1 MYVHEERPLL
11 EYPYP
16 LNPLTSNYGYYPQ
29 EWKESVCRTQSWDS
43 NMIGRGEAELTSL
56 PVHVALE
63 GRELWDKFSGIG
75 TEMLITKTGRR
86 MFPSCKVTV
95 TGLNP
100 KVKYVVMMDM
110 VPFDNNK
117 YKWSRDRWEF
127 SGTSEPHLP
136 SRFFIHPDSPAPGER
151 WMQYPISFH
160 KLKLTNN
167 TLNSNGLVVLHSMHK
182 YQPRLHIVQAPDPC
196 RAQPGAYLRFTF
208 PEAAFIAVTA
218 YQNQEITKLKI
229 DNNPFAK
236 GFRDNGLN
244 RKRFREKDIQVK
256 PEELIS
262 GQPHKKTHNQHNQGP
277 LDSDEEADE
286 TVSSSVESSSVLN
299 PMDLKTPPTAISNP
313 FISAFMNGG
322 VGQDVWSLS
331 PTSHQPQHPLN
342 SNNRDSSRPD
352 PARLSSLQ
360 YICSPLPVAHSAQS
374 QSPLAELTLPRR
386 PSQNGRTLVVP
397 HQQQQQQQHHRS
409 QGLHSPAAAH
419 PAFPIQ
425 TKLHQSQSQLQLH
438 LQPQPDLD
446 QSLPLPPKLSRV
458 NLPESALRSLE
469 MGSVLDHLGPPRPL
483 SDILN
488 RIHARGVASGSPGKA
503 VQGLPQPDQLPSGLE
518 RDARAPFFPAAQD
531 CGTILNTDQYGAP
544 VSEWRGFSGNVGV

>member
-29 EWKESVCRTQSWDS
+29 GKIRSFCTEKND
-43 NMIGRGEAELTSL
+43 AELTSL

-75 TEMLITKTGRR
+75 TEMLITKT
-86 MFPSCKVTV
+86 
-95 TGLNP
+95 
-100 KVKYVVMMDM
+100 
-110 VPFDNNK
+110 
-117 YKWSRDRWEF
+117 
-127 SGTSEPHLP
+127 
-136 SRFFIHPDSPAPGER
+136 
-151 WMQYPISFH
+151 
-160 KLKLTNN
+160 
-167 TLNSNGLVVLHSMHK
+167 
-182 YQPRLHIVQAPDPC
+182 VQAPDPC

-244 RKRFREKDIQVK
+244 RKRLDASK
-256 PEELIS
+256 L
-262 GQPHKKTHNQHNQGP
+262 GP

-299 PMDLKTPPTAISNP
+299 PVDLKTPPTAISNP

-386 PSQNGRTLVVP
+386 PSQNEC
-397 HQQQQQQQHHRS
+397 S
-409 QGLHSPAAAH
+409 QKLGDGL
-419 PAFPIQ
+419 
-425 TKLHQSQSQLQLH
+425 
-438 LQPQPDLD
+438 
-446 QSLPLPPKLSRV
+446 R
-458 NLPESALRSLE
+458 
-469 MGSVLDHLGPPRPL
+469 LGPPRPL

-518 RDARAPFFPAAQD
+518 RDMRAPFFPAAQD

-544 VSEWRGFSGNVGV
+544 VSEWRGFSGNVGLET

>member
-1 MYVHEERPLL
+1 M
-11 EYPYP
+11 
-16 LNPLTSNYGYYPQ
+16 NN
-29 EWKESVCRTQSWDS
+29 

-75 TEMLITKTGRR
+75 TEMLITKT
-86 MFPSCKVTV
+86 
-95 TGLNP
+95 
-100 KVKYVVMMDM
+100 
-110 VPFDNNK
+110 
-117 YKWSRDRWEF
+117 
-127 SGTSEPHLP
+127 
-136 SRFFIHPDSPAPGER
+136 
-151 WMQYPISFH
+151 
-160 KLKLTNN
+160 
-167 TLNSNGLVVLHSMHK
+167 
-182 YQPRLHIVQAPDPC
+182 VQAPDPC

-244 RKRFREKDIQVK
+244 RKRCQTSEIIMYV
-256 PEELIS
+256 LVLS
-262 GQPHKKTHNQHNQGP
+262 AGP

-299 PMDLKTPPTAISNP
+299 PVDLKTPPTAISNP

-342 SNNRDSSRPD
+342 SNNRDSS
-352 PARLSSLQ
+352 
-360 YICSPLPVAHSAQS
+360 
-374 QSPLAELTLPRR
+374 
-386 PSQNGRTLVVP
+386 
-397 HQQQQQQQHHRS
+397 S

-469 MGSVLDHLGPPRPL
+469 MGSVLDHLG
-483 SDILN
+483 
-488 RIHARGVASGSPGKA
+488 KA

-518 RDARAPFFPAAQD
+518 RDMRAPFFPAAQD

>member
-1 MYVHEERPLL
+1 
-11 EYPYP
+11 
-16 LNPLTSNYGYYPQ
+16 
-29 EWKESVCRTQSWDS
+29 
-43 NMIGRGEAELTSL
+43 MIGRGEAELTSL

-127 SGTSEPHLP
+127 SGTSEPHL
-136 SRFFIHPDSPAPGER
+136 

-244 RKRFREKDIQVK
+244 RKRCQTSEIIMYV
-256 PEELIS
+256 LVLS
-262 GQPHKKTHNQHNQGP
+262 AGP

-342 SNNRDSSRPD
+342 SNNRDSS
-352 PARLSSLQ
+352 
-360 YICSPLPVAHSAQS
+360 
-374 QSPLAELTLPRR
+374 
-386 PSQNGRTLVVP
+386 
-397 HQQQQQQQHHRS
+397 S

-518 RDARAPFFPAAQD
+518 RDVRAPFFPAAQD